1 MNNRELIF
9 KKIDVIIYVA
19 LICYLLDIIILGGG
33 ELTRF
38 FGISSKMISF
48 AIAVILSGVMILFDI
63 KNYITNKSLLA
74 VAGFMMI
81 VAINAVR
88 GIFTTDGISVAIL
101 ISDVKGFMNF
111 LIVIPMI
118 YILNSKERV
127 TKLIKIVTIVLTAIA
142 GIVIILGFYLKFPQ
156 AIQDIIYRFLND
168 NTICGLAGLTSNT
181 VRVFFHT
188 ASRLFFCGFL
198 FALGLSIFDK
208 RKNLWMSSMVL
219 QVIAIILSFTR
230 SIYLGLFIAA
240 VVLVIV
246 VLLVQRDEFEIL
258 LKRVIFMCVVVIC
271 STALISVIQ
280 GENIFSV
287 AINRCIL
294 GIVTETP
301 SGGDETND
309 SDENILGNIESEQA
323 NLSIREIR
331 TKTALENIAKSPL
344 IGNGLGT
351 INDPNGLII
360 EYFYLDLMSKTGIL
374 GLVLFLLPICVV
386 SVLMWQN
393 RMVYCREQRMT
404 ALFVWTMVIYLLV
417 ISYFNPCMN
426 TTTGLSIYSLL
437 IAVVQPWKNNK

>member
-1 MNNRELIF
+1 MNNKELIL

-48 AIAVILSGVMILFDI
+48 AIAVILSGAMILLDI

-88 GIFTTDGISVAIL
+88 GIFATDGISVAIL
-101 ISDVKGFMNF
+101 ISDVKGFLNF
-111 LIVIPMI
+111 LIVIPMV

-127 TKLIKIVTIVLTAIA
+127 TKLIKIVTIALTAIA
-142 GIVIILGFYLKFPQ
+142 GIVIILSFYLKFPQ
-156 AIQDIIYRFLND
+156 AIQDIIYKFLND

-181 VRVFFHT
+181 VRVFFHI

-208 RKNLWMSSMVL
+208 RKKLWMLSMVL

-246 VLLVQRDEFEIL
+246 VLLDG
-258 LKRVIFMCVVVIC
+258 
-271 STALISVIQ
+271 IS
-280 GENIFSV
+280 
-287 AINRCIL
+287 
-294 GIVTETP
+294 
-301 SGGDETND
+301 
-309 SDENILGNIESEQA
+309 
-323 NLSIREIR
+323 
-331 TKTALENIAKSPL
+331 K
-344 IGNGLGT
+344 
-351 INDPNGLII
+351 
-360 EYFYLDLMSKTGIL
+360 
-374 GLVLFLLPICVV
+374 
-386 SVLMWQN
+386 
-393 RMVYCREQRMT
+393 
-404 ALFVWTMVIYLLV
+404 
-417 ISYFNPCMN
+417 
-426 TTTGLSIYSLL
+426 
-437 IAVVQPWKNNK
+437 